1 MAQLAG
7 VGCWRLDIQQQT
19 LEISPTFF
27 ALLGYQAG
35 VCPPEQQAS
44 WDYPHYQERL
54 HPADRDSFTALLTEL
69 VTGRQSRFTL
79 RVRLRHQYGIW
90 CWLEVNAARLPPA
103 SASSA
108 HDHDAAASCPLLLT
122 FKDISEFKQL
132 EAAVQDSQIRY
143 RSLLRTSPLALVFWN
158 REGLISEWNQR
169 AEQVFGWRS
178 EEVIGQPVHRLLFQ
192 EAMRQSFGLSIRA
205 LLAGEADGR
214 FSTINLCKDGSQR
227 HCEWSSVV
235 LRNNQGQLLGIMSL
249 VLDQTEQRQAELQ
262 LRQQEMQR
270 QQELATMVEER
281 TRALEQAHLTL
292 KRIVESSPVP
302 MFVLDS
308 DNQITHW
315 NHACEQVLGY
325 PAREMLGTRR
335 QWEPFYSQSRPVL
348 ADLVMSADRTTLEV
362 LYPHSI
368 RPSSMVEGA
377 FEAENF
383 FQKQNRWFAFTAVP
397 IRDAFGSV
405 IGAIEA
411 LIDTTERH
419 NAEDALRKAKQLAD
433 QTAQMK
439 SEFLANVSHEIRT
452 PMNAVIGLAYLLL
465 KTDLNPRQ
473 HDYVAKIHGAG
484 KLLLALINDVLDFS
498 KLEAGKLRIEAHPF
512 ELDEVLNNIALLV
525 QSAAQEKKLE
535 LHFDVAPEVPR
546 LLIGDSLRISQILVN
561 LIGNALK
568 FTAKGFVAA
577 FIRCLAS
584 EGDQVRLEF
593 SVRDSG
599 IGMSQEAREHLFEA
613 FSQADSSTTRKY
625 GGTGLGLVISRRLVN
640 LMGGELQ
647 VSSTPGEGSTFT
659 FTLLLTRGSESTV
672 ESALNPAL
680 DAARSPVLP
689 LAAGHA
695 EACPARHP
703 ALVVDDHP
711 LARTVVVGL
720 LKKLGYAA
728 QTADSGAMALQ
739 LLRQAVAQG
748 QAFERVFLDWNMP
761 DLDGLAVA
769 RSIRSEI
776 RPVPRIVMV
785 TGAAPETLEEAAA
798 LGEIDAVL
806 TKPVIYA
813 QLARVLSQPD
823 SAVPLGQMTGR
834 MAGQTAGHLAPEAAN
849 SRPLADMQVL
859 LVEDIP
865 TNQMIAREII
875 EALGAT
881 VEIAH
886 NGLDALNRLEQQRQ
900 RFDVVLMDVQMP
912 EMDGLEATRRL
923 RSRVEFRH
931 LPIIAMTAHALDEE
945 RERCR
950 NAGMDEFLTKPID
963 PSALAAT
970 LVRWY
975 NRTRSRLG
983 AAAADS
989 PVMAASQSAAPSARP
1004 GGAMFISLPGID
1016 TEDGLRRMV
1025 NKPALYEKVLKDF
1038 YHRFWNETAEI
1049 HEALQSGE
1057 RETALRRVHSIKGL
1071 AGSVGARALQQA
1083 ALDLE
1088 MAMRAEEPPE
1098 RLPLA
1103 GFAIQLNLVI
1113 NGLNAAY
1120 HLDR

>member
-1 MAQLAG
+1 M
-7 VGCWRLDIQQQT
+7 QQQT

-35 VCPPEQQAS
+35 ACPPEQQGS
-44 WDYPHYQERL
+44 WDYAHYLQRL
-54 HPADRDSFTALLTEL
+54 HPADRGSFTALLTEL
-69 VTGRQSRFTL
+69 VASRQSRFTL

-90 CWLEVNAARLPPA
+90 CWLEVNAARLPLA
-103 SASSA
+103 SVSST
-108 HDHDAAASCPLLLT
+108 HDHDEVASCSVLLT

-158 REGLISEWNQR
+158 REGLISEWSQR
-169 AEQVFGWRS
+169 AEQMFGWRS
-178 EEVIGQPVHRLLFQ
+178 EEVIGRPVHRLLFQ
-192 EAMRQSFGLSIRA
+192 EAMRQSFALSIRA

-249 VLDQTEQRQAELQ
+249 VLDQTEQRQAELR

-270 QQELATMVEER
+270 QQELTVMVEER

-348 ADLVMSADRTTLEV
+348 ADLVMSADRTTLAA

-368 RPSSMVEGA
+368 RPSTMVEGA

-383 FQKQNRWFAFTAVP
+383 FHKQNRWFAFTAVP

-419 NAEDALRKAKQLAD
+419 QAEDALRKAKQLAD

-498 KLEAGKLRIEAHPF
+498 KLEAGKLRIEQHPF

-525 QSAAQEKKLE
+525 QTAAQEKKLE

-672 ESALNPAL
+672 EAVLNSA
-680 DAARSPVLP
+680 S
-689 LAAGHA
+689 GHV
-695 EACPARHP
+695 ETCQPRRP

-720 LKKLGYAA
+720 LKKLGYTA

-739 LLRQAVAQG
+739 LLHQAVAQG
-748 QAFERVFLDWNMP
+748 QPFERVFLDWNMP

-813 QLARVLSQPD
+813 QLARVLSQLE
-823 SAVPLGQMTGR
+823 SALPLGRMTGR
-834 MAGQTAGHLAPEAAN
+834 VVDQSAGQIAPATTN

-923 RSRVEFRH
+923 RSRAEFRH

-983 AAAADS
+983 VAAADS
-989 PVMAASQSAAPSARP
+989 PVMAAASQSAAPSARP
-1004 GGAMFISLPGID
+1004 GGATFISLPGID

-1049 HEALQSGE
+1049 HQALQSGE
-1057 RETALRRVHSIKGL
+1057 REAALRRVHSIKGL
-1071 AGSVGARALQQA
+1071 AGSVGAKALQQA

-1088 MAMRAEEPPE
+1088 MAVRAEEPPE